1 MARRQSSGGC
11 FITFEGPEGA
21 GKSTQIRHLGEWFRG
36 EGRECVLTREP
47 GGTGIGEDLRRIL
60 KHHQGMQPIADPA
73 EVLLFAA
80 CRAQHVHEVIRPAM
94 ARGAVVLCDRFIDS
108 TVAYQGYAR
117 GLDLEFIHRLNDFA
131 VGGCRPDLTLLL
143 DISPEESAERT
154 LRRGEALLVEDR
166 IEAETREFH
175 RRVRDGF
182 LRIAQ
187 DEPERVK
194 RVDAAPPMAEV
205 HEHILELV
213 RHALG
218 RL

>member
-1 MARRQSSGGC
+1 MVRRQTSGGC

-21 GKSTQIRHLGEWFRG
+21 GKTTHIRQLGEWFTG
-36 EGRECVLTREP
+36 AGRECILTREP
-47 GGTGIGEDLRRIL
+47 GGTEIGEDLRRIL
-60 KHHQGMQPIADPA
+60 KHHQGTHPIADPA

-117 GLDLEFIHRLNDFA
+117 GLDLDFIRRLNDFA
-131 VGGCRPDLTLLL
+131 IGDCRPDLTLLL
-143 DISPEESAERT
+143 DISSEESAERT
-154 LRRGEALLVEDR
+154 LRRGESLLIEDR
-166 IEAETREFH
+166 IEAETRAFH

-182 LRIAQ
+182 LRIAH
-187 DEPERVK
+187 DEPGRVK
-194 RVDAAPPMAEV
+194 KIDAAPPMAEV
-205 HEHILELV
+205 HQRILEIV

-218 RL
+218 QL